1 MPTLEQQREWV
12 AAKIKKFGPKA
23 HCSQCFVSEEVRKA
37 SIENKP
43 DKKGRR
49 KTRIALECYS
59 PAAYSAWN
67 ELMETL
73 MERCGCNPIIVVDL
87 LALLVHQAMKQ
98 EVVNRDNAV
107 TAEDGIDVALHGLF
121 AVTNYEDALR
131 KAKSERRKRRMLA
144 AEDIRDGVV

>member
-12 AAKIKKFGPKA
+12 NAKIKKFGLKA

-59 PAAYSAWN
+59 PEAYSAWN
-67 ELMETL
+67 EMLEML
-73 MERCGCNPIIVVDL
+73 MERCGYNPIILVDL
-87 LALLVHQAMKQ
+87 LALLVHAAMHDADFSEFGGEGCPK
-98 EVVNRDNAV
+98 V
-107 TAEDGIDVALHGLF
+107 DGIDAALHGLYKLKD
-121 AVTNYEDALR
+121 YEDALR
-131 KAKSERRKRRMLA
+131 KAKKEKRQRRLEA
-144 AEDIRDGVV
+144 TVSV